1 MHLRT
6 FLCHDVTMSSVAQ
19 PYPGRT
25 GLDVAEA
32 KDELRRAIRA
42 ERDKRSPRVLTR
54 ASDDFAQVVGDMPQL
69 RGVTCVAVYVSRPK
83 EPGTI
88 SLIER
93 LARRGVEVLLPVL
106 GAGLQRDWARFTA
119 TEDFAVRA
127 PGRPPEPAG
136 PTLGAD
142 ALAEAQ
148 VVVVPALAVD
158 TSGARLGQGGGWY
171 DRVLAHANPTAPTIA
186 MVFPE
191 ELYDAE
197 VRPLPQQDHDR
208 RVDLVATTAG
218 WQRVGTGVGTT

>member
-1 MHLRT
+1 
-6 FLCHDVTMSSVAQ
+6 MSSVAQ

-25 GLDVAEA
+25 GLDVTEA

-42 ERDKRSPRVLTR
+42 ERDKRTPRMLAR
-54 ASDDFAQVVGDMPQL
+54 AADDFAQVIGDMPQL
-69 RGVTCVAVYVSRPK
+69 RGVSCVAAYVSRPK

-88 SLIER
+88 ALIER
-93 LARRGVEVLLPVL
+93 LAQRGVEVLLPVL
-106 GAGLQRDWARFTA
+106 GAGLQRDWAWYTA
-119 TEDFAVRA
+119 TDDFAVRA

-148 VVVVPALAVD
+148 VIVVPALAVD
-158 TSGARLGQGGGWY
+158 TTGARLGQGGGWY
-171 DRVLAHANPTAPTIA
+171 DRVLAHANPTTPTVS

-197 VRPLPQQDHDR
+197 VRPLPQQEHDR
-208 RVDLVATTAG
+208 LIDLVATTAG
-218 WQRVGTGVGTT
+218 WQELRGV

>member
-1 MHLRT
+1 
-6 FLCHDVTMSSVAQ
+6 MSSVAQ

-25 GLDVAEA
+25 GVDVSDA
-32 KDELRRAIRA
+32 KDALRRAIRA
-42 ERDKRSPRVLTR
+42 ERDKRSARVLDR
-54 ASDDFAQVVGDMPQL
+54 AAHDFAQVVGDMPQL
-69 RGVTCVAVYVSRPK
+69 RDVTCVAVYVSRPK

-88 SLIER
+88 PLIER
-93 LARRGVEVLLPVL
+93 LSRRGVGVLLPVL
-106 GAGLQRDWARFTA
+106 GAGLQRDWAWYTA

-142 ALAEAQ
+142 ALADAQ

-171 DRVLAHANPTAPTIA
+171 DRVLAHANPAAPTVG

-191 ELYDAE
+191 ELYDAAT
-197 VRPLPQQDHDR
+197 RPLPQQEHDR
-208 RVDLVATTAG
+208 RIDLVATTAG
-218 WQRVGTGVGTT
+218 WQRIGPA